1 MVKGLAHEPVRRVGT
16 PRALR
21 NNPILGRL
29 AGPLR
34 QALRH
39 IGPPLRNPS
48 NDECCDEGT
57 TFPLIGPCR
66 YRYMV

>member
-1 MVKGLAHEPVRRVGT
+1 MVKGLAHEPVRRAGT

-21 NNPILGRL
+21 NNPIFGRL

-34 QALRH
+34 QALH
-39 IGPPLRNPS
+39 IGQQLRNPS
-48 NDECCDEGT
+48 NDECCGEGA
-57 TFPLIGPCR
+57 TFPLIGPRR